1 MSSGGNNFYKY
12 ITTEGKLIGEEA
24 RKFTMLEYLQKNT
37 GVFNQ
42 DGMISKEE
50 IKAMKKRAQ
59 TGAKNL
65 WYGFISFD
73 KEHSEMID
81 DPDKCIE
88 LIKQTFG
95 EFLKDAGFDVDNID
109 LMCALH
115 LDKPEHLHIHYEF
128 WEKEPKVK
136 NKRAAGYKYR
146 AKGKIK
152 MDAIDKMME
161 RLNAYTIPDDLK
173 ERRDEAVYALY
184 KREDFAH
191 ARFKDKAMS
200 MMKELA
206 KELPEDKPWWYASKN
221 MKPYRG
227 KIDEIVD
234 FMIMTDTDLFNAD
247 LKFRNELER
256 KKKAL
261 QSIMSDYYKDRLKDD
276 ESLIKDGQDCNVEID
291 LPRIHTIEKPEW
303 DYKRRL
309 GNIVLKKVKYIK
321 ENTFTYDKSKKY
333 KTNDRF
339 LKRGIAISNKKIKRE
354 MDGFFTS
361 LVRLFTP
368 ELNSHRNRLREI
380 EEEMQA
386 EHEQE
391 LQEAAQ
397 EQQRLEANARR
408 WDWGK

>member
-1 MSSGGNNFYKY
+1 MSSGGNSFYKY

-88 LIKQTFG
+88 LIKRTFG
-95 EFLKDAGFDVDNID
+95 EFLNDAGFDVDNID
-109 LMCALH
+109 LMCALL

-173 ERRDEAVYALY
+173 ERRDEAVSALY

-191 ARFKDKAMS
+191 ARFKDKAMA

-206 KELPEDKPWWYASKN
+206 KELPPDKPWWYASKN
-221 MKPYRG
+221 MKPYRQ

-291 LPRIHTIEKPEW
+291 LPRIHTIEKLEW

-321 ENTFTYDKSKKY
+321 ENTFTYDKSKKH

-361 LVRLFTP
+361 LARLFTP
-368 ELNSHRNRLREI
+368 ELTSHRNRLREI

-391 LQEAAQ
+391 LQEAAR
-397 EQQRLEANARR
+397 EQQRRESNARR